1 MCDKKNEIYIY
12 NVKKMTCL
20 GVLDN
25 KKTRRCQWNRF
36 EEERR
41 NKNWKLHPYTRC
53 TRSPFAWLYVPLRA
67 IQFFVCASINIPTIL
82 LCGQIAT
89 SWRSSSNSVVK
100 LKAFNIKDHVFQQ
113 WERRLG
119 SGHFTTNLIQAWL
132 IAIHSIFEDDEDV
145 EDVVFFF
152 PKDRGVVV
160 ETSKERSSMPLS
172 VTAMEACEIIA
183 NRCGT
188 HNDNTYSGWS
198 MLGNCCVTS
207 KDLFQKSKID
217 AYI

>member
-1 MCDKKNEIYIY
+1 M
-12 NVKKMTCL
+12 
-20 GVLDN
+20 
-25 KKTRRCQWNRF
+25 NRF
-36 EEERR
+36 EGGRSHR
-41 NKNWKLHPYTRC
+41 NRKLHPYTRC

-67 IQFFVCASINIPTIL
+67 MQFFVVASINIPTIL

-89 SWRSSSNSVVK
+89 SWRSNSNSVVK
-100 LKAFNIKDHVFQQ
+100 LKAFNIEDHVFQQ

-132 IAIHSIFEDDEDV
+132 SAIHSIFEDDEDDEDV

-198 MLGNCCVTS
+198 MLGNCCVTR
-207 KDLFQKSKID
+207 KDLFKNQNSD
-217 AYI
+217 DSEQM